1 MSRAARVTAAL
12 AVLVLGYVAGVN
24 APWVSNA
31 VYVSRLTH
39 SPLWQVLDP
48 LHRHWI
54 DTALAPLHVEPVDN
68 DENRDDELLARTAEG
83 NQD

>member
-1 MSRAARVTAAL
+1 MKITRTAAAI
-12 AVLVLGYVAGVN
+12 AVLVLGYIAGVN

-39 SPLWQVLDP
+39 TPLYQVLDP
-48 LHRHWI
+48 LHRHWL

-68 DENRDDELLARTAEG
+68 DENQDDELLARTVEG
-83 NQD
+83 NQE